1 MYVTTSL
8 EATNILMLLIVAGLH
23 SSVDIILGEIA
34 EMLDIYAN
42 QDDPVLETNER
53 IGRFL
58 QKTGLTE

>member
-58 QKTGLTE
+58 RKTGLTE

>member
-1 MYVTTSL
+1 MNVTTSL